1 MVEVFFLKKRNYY
14 YEFIAKQVQKNIFL
28 VEFHPKKLNF

>member
-1 MVEVFFLKKRNYY
+1 MVEVFFLKIRYY

-28 VEFHPKKLNF
+28 VEFHPKTFNF